1 MARRPFTPEVLLKLR
16 RLAAQW
22 GKIVA
27 RRAFGDKGS
36 RLDVDFDTMSRST
49 PPPKASP
56 KAPSKTLLGGQTA
69 ALGDPQPCPDC
80 GRACSVAR
88 QQRSLRT
95 KDVELRQNE
104 PVAHCPD
111 CRWDFFPPRPILRLD
126 GQG

>member
-1 MARRPFTPEVLLKLR
+1 MARRPFTPKELLKLR

-27 RRAFGDKGS
+27 RRAFGDNGS
-36 RLDVDFDTMSRST
+36 GHDVDFDTMEQIAHAVT
-49 PPPKASP
+49 QGLTEDTLQ
-56 KAPSKTLLGGQTA
+56 TLLEGQTA
-69 ALGDPQPCPDC
+69 VMGDPQTGPDR

-104 PVAHCPD
+104 PVAHCAD
-111 CRWDFFPPRPILRLD
+111 
-126 GQG
+126 